1 MNISARD
8 HAQLPSHP
16 LSPRSQGFGTS
27 VLVYYVLARYVK
39 PIPGLETS
47 GWKEAKH
54 YEPEDDV
61 MEDSPTVIYSEPL
74 GKSSGDSDDGKG
86 A

>member
-1 MNISARD
+1 M
-8 HAQLPSHP
+8 
-16 LSPRSQGFGTS
+16 SPRSQGFGTS

-74 GKSSGDSDDGKG
+74 GKSSGDSEDGKG